1 VEDIEGNALYKSL
14 DVSRAATPLE
24 IRTAYRQQAKVH
36 HPDKGGDSK
45 TFSKIQHAYEVLSD
59 PHRRKVYDTWARELE
74 FRYVKAV
81 PQGSAQGG
89 EDVLLDEFD
98 SLGLTCD
105 PHTQLVV
112 TCEVCRRPATKECW
126 TCKMSICEF
135 CTLKRHWKD
144 GFPLHWPLI
153 NSDHMREK
161 LAKRELESKKKED
174 ARLTD
179 RANPNYRTEA
189 ELRDI
194 RAFKDV
200 AYALQRNMTKEARLV
215 TYDVRLARFY
225 MWAQTEGKVVVAC
238 RVPTGYS
245 DMELAVNV
253 VGRVLEVQAE
263 NSPPLISRRLAE
275 PIDGGC
281 LTSNRRLAST
291 DHRPR
296 VRTGARTR
304 TVAGSWIVS
313 LTVRFARF
321 PGSTAIESIRS
332 EDNTAVVLVL
342 PKQTWGHRW
351 KRLFEGDS
359 DGVRCMQPA
368 YEQFDSEDDVLLSF
382 EVPFWIDVEDVR
394 VEITEEGIEVEVRNE
409 LLVKRT
415 FWRNAEAEARS
426 DEYRV
431 VDVAASSWQ
440 LEDDIGQDGEKC
452 KLLSLT
458 LVRPP
463 LTDDE
468 IHWKRGI
475 REDNRQAKRAGT
487 GGPRGFRF
495 FMDDEDE
502 HGLEDHLQAACF
514 LESGKTWVPAKPWER
529 ERDGVWVDGQVQLLS
544 KEAQRLVAMLSR
556 DVTTRGP

>member
-1 VEDIEGNALYKSL
+1 MEDIEGNALYKSL

-24 IRTAYRQQAKVH
+24 IRAAYRQQAKVH
-36 HPDKGGDSK
+36 HPDKGGDAK
-45 TFSKIQHAYEVLSD
+45 TLSKIQHAYEVLSD

-200 AYALQRNMTKEARLV
+200 AYAMQRNMTKEARLV

-281 LTSNRRLAST
+281 LTSDRRLAST
-291 DHRPR
+291 DHAH
-296 VRTGARTR
+296 ARAR
-304 TVAGSWIVS
+304 ARARAVAGPCIVS

-321 PGSTAIESIRS
+321 PGSRVDGDREHPERGQHGGRVGPS
-332 EDNTAVVLVL
+332 EADVGSWMEAALR
-342 PKQTWGHRW
+342 GGFGRREMHAA
-351 KRLFEGDS
+351 
-359 DGVRCMQPA
+359 GVRA
-368 YEQFDSEDDVLLSF
+368 V
-382 EVPFWIDVEDVR
+382 
-394 VEITEEGIEVEVRNE
+394 
-409 LLVKRT
+409 
-415 FWRNAEAEARS
+415 
-426 DEYRV
+426 
-431 VDVAASSWQ
+431 
-440 LEDDIGQDGEKC
+440 
-452 KLLSLT
+452 
-458 LVRPP
+458 
-463 LTDDE
+463 
-468 IHWKRGI
+468 
-475 REDNRQAKRAGT
+475 
-487 GGPRGFRF
+487 
-495 FMDDEDE
+495 
-502 HGLEDHLQAACF
+502 
-514 LESGKTWVPAKPWER
+514 
-529 ERDGVWVDGQVQLLS
+529 
-544 KEAQRLVAMLSR
+544 
-556 DVTTRGP
+556 